1 MIHADELQ
9 LKNYR
14 KEVKNLGF
22 CDRIILSSG
31 NTLLITESLVKSD
44 TKFPIKD
51 YEICTF
57 FL

>member
-14 KEVKNLGF
+14 KEVKSLGF

-31 NTLLITESLVKSD
+31 NTLLITEAS
-44 TKFPIKD
+44 
-51 YEICTF
+51 CC
-57 FL
+57 